1 MKRLWK
7 SWLGLSRGGVIPAV
21 AMAIL
26 VLTLLACT
34 IGPYFCPQNP
44 YDLSQLS
51 ITNSLV
57 PPAEADMDGAFHL
70 LGTDDQGRDV
80 LSSIVYGLR
89 TSMGVALAA
98 TVGALLIGVTVGL
111 AAAYFGGAMDSL
123 MMRLVDLQLAFPSIL
138 IALVLLSVFGTGA
151 DKVVIAIIAVQW
163 ATYARTVR
171 SVGVAERK
179 KEYIEAARCLGYSG
193 WRIMFRHLLPN
204 CVTPLSVLIIVQTA
218 SAVLLEATLSF
229 LGLGVPVTSP
239 SLGMLISNGYA
250 FMLRGDFWLTVY
262 PGLTLMF
269 VIFSMNAVGNRL
281 REMREPGAS

>member
-1 MKRLWK
+1 MRRLWNA
-7 SWLGLSRGGVIPAV
+7 WLAVGRGGVIPAV
-21 AMAIL
+21 AVAVL
-26 VLTLLACT
+26 VLTILACT
-34 IGPYFCPQNP
+34 VGPYFCPQNP

-57 PPAEADMDGAFHL
+57 PPAESDMDGAFHL

-89 TSMGVALAA
+89 TSMAVALAA
-98 TVGALLIGVTVGL
+98 TAGALLIGVTVGL

-123 MMRLVDLQLAFPSIL
+123 LMRLVDLQLAFPSIL

-171 SVGVAERK
+171 SVGAAERK

-204 CVTPLSVLIIVQTA
+204 CLTPLSVLIIVQTA

-250 FMLRGDFWLTVY
+250 FMLGGDFWLTVY

-281 REMREPGAS
+281 REIREPGAS

>member
-1 MKRLWK
+1 MNRLWN
-7 SWLGLSRGGVIPAV
+7 SWLAVSRGGVIPAV
-21 AMAIL
+21 AVAIL
-26 VLTLLACT
+26 ILTILACT

-57 PPAEADMDGAFHL
+57 PPAESDMDGAFHL

-89 TSMGVALAA
+89 TSMAVALVA
-98 TVGALLIGVTVGL
+98 TAGALLIGVTVGL
-111 AAAYFGGAMDSL
+111 AAAYFGGAMDSV

-151 DKVVIAIIAVQW
+151 DKVIIAIIAVQW

-171 SVGVAERK
+171 SVGMTERK